1 MKRWPPILLSLVI
14 AACGSPPELGER
26 QKVELAAQAAIL
38 LERTQVSGQ
47 VEKESWGKSIRAL
60 NPRVVYI
67 TNDGIYIQT
76 GRGFVTEQGLFFPRV
91 GTAMNGTTGTDP
103 LYRALGNG
111 IYWYEIK
118 G

>member
-1 MKRWPPILLSLVI
+1 M
-14 AACGSPPELGER
+14 
-26 QKVELAAQAAIL
+26 
-38 LERTQVSGQ
+38 SGQ
-47 VEKESWGKSIRAL
+47 VEKESWGKSLRAL
-60 NPRVVYI
+60 NPRVVYL

-91 GTAMNGTTGTDP
+91 GAAMNGTTGTDP

-111 IYWYEIK
+111 LYSYEIK